1 MSFTYHRTVHFP
13 DTDAAGVVYFSNIL
27 SICHEAY
34 EESLGV
40 SGINLKAFF
49 SNPSIAFPIV
59 HASVDFF
66 RPVFCGDRLLVSLI
80 TQKLGVDKFEVTYKI
95 VLAEV
100 LVAKAITRHVCIDVS
115 SRSKQELSV
124 EIVQWLESN
133 RRDTEGAERR
143 KSRDEIL

>member
-34 EESLGV
+34 EECLGV
-40 SGINLKAFF
+40 SGINLKVFF
-49 SNPSIAFPIV
+49 SNPLIAFPIV

-66 RPVFCGDRLLVSLI
+66 RPVFCGDRLLVSLVP
-80 TQKLGVDKFEVTYKI
+80 QKLGVDKFEVTYKI

-115 SRSKQELSV
+115 SRSKQELSG

-133 RRDTEGAERR
+133 RRDAESAERR
-143 KSRDEIL
+143 KSRYEIL

>member
-34 EESLGV
+34 EECLGV
-40 SGINLKAFF
+40 SGINLKVFF
-49 SNPSIAFPIV
+49 SNPLIAFPIV

-66 RPVFCGDRLLVSLI
+66 RPVFCGDRLLVSLVP
-80 TQKLGVDKFEVTYKI
+80 QKLGVDKFEVTYKI

-115 SRSKQELSV
+115 SRSKQELSG

-133 RRDTEGAERR
+133 RRDAESAERR

>member
-1 MSFTYHRTVHFP
+1 MLVW
-13 DTDAAGVVYFSNIL
+13 I
-27 SICHEAY
+27 
-34 EESLGV
+34 
-40 SGINLKAFF
+40 
-49 SNPSIAFPIV
+49 
-59 HASVDFF
+59 FF

-80 TQKLGVDKFEVTYKI
+80 TQKLGVDKFEVTYEI

-100 LVAKAITRHVCIDVS
+100 VVAKAITRHVCIDVS